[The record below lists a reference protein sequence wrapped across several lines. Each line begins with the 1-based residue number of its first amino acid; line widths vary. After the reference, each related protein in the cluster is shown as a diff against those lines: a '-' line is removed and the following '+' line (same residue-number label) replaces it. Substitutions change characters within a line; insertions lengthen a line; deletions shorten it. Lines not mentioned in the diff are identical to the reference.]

1 MTGRWQAGLSLVV
14 RLGLATLFAYAAL
27 SKLADPSAFARDI
40 ANYHLLSDALSGWAA
55 VLFPVCE
62 LVIALGLLLPSH
74 ARGAALLA
82 ALMLVGFAFAMGQ
95 AKLRGIDLVC
105 GCFGGEARVSWGKVL
120 LDLGLAGLALWLVA
134 IIRPQAGS
142 SQVPSEGSV
151 A

>member
-1 MTGRWQAGLSLVV
+1 VAGR
-14 RLGLATLFAYAAL
+14 LALAALFAYAAL
-27 SKLADPSAFARDI
+27 SKLADPAAFARDI

-95 AKLRGIDLVC
+95 ARLRGIDLAC

-134 IIRPQAGS
+134 TIGPQAGRS
-142 SQVPSEGSV
+142 HVPPEGSV